1 MMKILLSDITEG
13 GLDTEFNEIVE
24 TDVIRML
31 SPLKA
36 KLRIDKVSSEILVNG
51 SLSALVEMQCSR
63 CLNNFTNKT
72 DININV
78 VYHPVEELKGED
90 RHEIKDDELDTGFY
104 SDEQLDISEL
114 LKEQLIL
121 SLPMKPLCSESCK
134 GICSRCGK
142 NLNIDSCEC
151 RQEEPDPRLAK
162 LKKLLDDRKE

>member
-1 MMKILLSDITEG
+1 MMKILLSDITED
-13 GLDTEFNEIVE
+13 GLDTEFNEAIE

-104 SDEQLDISEL
+104 RDEQLDISEL

-121 SLPMKPLCSESCK
+121 SLPMKPLCSESCR
-134 GICSRCGK
+134 GICFRCGK

>member
-1 MMKILLSDITEG
+1 MMKILLSDITED
-13 GLDTEFNEIVE
+13 GLDTEFNETIE

-72 DININV
+72 DININA
-78 VYHPVEELKGED
+78 VYHPVDELKGED

-104 SDEQLDISEL
+104 RDEQLDISEL

-121 SLPMKPLCSESCK
+121 SLPMKPLCSESCR
-134 GICSRCGK
+134 GICFRCGK

>member
-1 MMKILLSDITEG
+1 MMKILLSDITED
-13 GLDTEFNEIVE
+13 GLDTEFNETIE

-104 SDEQLDISEL
+104 RDEQLDISEL

-121 SLPMKPLCSESCK
+121 SLPMKPLCSESCS
-134 GICSRCGK
+134 GICFRCGK

>member
-1 MMKILLSDITEG
+1 MMKILLSDITED
-13 GLDTEFNEIVE
+13 GLDTEFNEAIE

-36 KLRIDKVSSEILVNG
+36 KLRIGKVSSEILVNG

-78 VYHPVEELKGED
+78 VYHPVEELKGVD

-104 SDEQLDISEL
+104 RDEQLDISEL

-121 SLPMKPLCSESCK
+121 SLPMKPLCSESCR
-134 GICSRCGK
+134 GICFRCGK

>member
-1 MMKILLSDITEG
+1 MKKVLLSDITED
-13 GLDTEFNEIVE
+13 GLDTEFNETLE

-51 SLSALVEMQCSR
+51 NLSALVEMQCSR
-63 CLNNFTNKT
+63 CLNNFSNKT

-90 RHEIKDDELDTGFY
+90 RHEIKDEELDTGFY
-104 SDEQLDISEL
+104 RDEQFDISEL

-134 GICSRCGK
+134 GICFRCGK

>member
-1 MMKILLSDITEG
+1 MKILLSDITED
-13 GLDTEFNEIVE
+13 GLDTEFNEAIE

-63 CLNNFTNKT
+63 CLNNFTNNT

-90 RHEIKDDELDTGFY
+90 RHEIKDDELDTDFY
-104 SDEQLDISEL
+104 RDAQLDISEL

-134 GICSRCGK
+134 GICFRCGK

>member
-1 MMKILLSDITEG
+1 MMKILLSDITED
-13 GLDTEFNEIVE
+13 GLDTEFNETIE

-104 SDEQLDISEL
+104 RDEQLDISEL

-121 SLPMKPLCSESCK
+121 SLPMKPLCSESCR
-134 GICSRCGK
+134 GICFRCGK